1 MRKAHFFGSL
11 CNLVGGI
18 SVVRLVV
25 GVEYVDAVTYTSEED
40 GTSLGKRY
48 GASKHT
54 LQKMISREIF
64 RTRKHF

>member
-1 MRKAHFFGSL
+1 
-11 CNLVGGI
+11 LVGGI

-25 GVEYVDAVTYTSEED
+25 